1 MFRSSDRR
9 HGAPVSSPVR
19 IVGVTGG
26 IGAGKSS
33 AVQILASLGAA
44 VIDADRVG
52 HEVYAPGTPGFDQVV
67 AAFGPEIVGGDGAID
82 RKRLGAIVFGS
93 PDALATLNAIVHP
106 LIRDAVAARVATAR
120 ASGTAPVV
128 VEAALLI
135 EARWDALVDEVWLVV
150 ARREVIE
157 ERLASQRGMDP
168 AAVAAR
174 MRAQLSDDERRRH
187 AAVVIDN
194 SGNREQLR
202 REIERLWRTRL
213 TA

>member
-1 MFRSSDRR
+1 MT
-9 HGAPVSSPVR
+9 GPVR
-19 IVGVTGG
+19 IIGVTGG

-33 AVQILASLGAA
+33 AVQVLAGLGAT

-67 AAFGPEIVGGDGAID
+67 AAFGREVVGVDGAID
-82 RKRLGAIVFGS
+82 RKRLGAIVFGDS
-93 PDALATLNAIVHP
+93 AALARLNGIVHP
-106 LIRDAVAARVATAR
+106 LIRDAVAQRVAAAR
-120 ASGTAPVV
+120 ASGAAPVV

-157 ERLASQRGMDP
+157 ERLTSQRGMDP

-174 MRAQLSDDERRRH
+174 MRAQLSDEERRAR

-194 SGNREQLR
+194 SGSREQLR
-202 REIERLWRTRL
+202 EQIERLWRARL
-213 TA
+213 GA